1 MWWIKAKAKQ
11 IVVIILVLSAA
22 GGGAFWYQNRSDG
35 YPGTDGDTGVRVYQN
50 DEGQIVVSNA
60 NAVNPPLPF
69 ALPRNCD
76 EALQLMKD
84 IYNKDKRSIDSTPE
98 RRQVFTLYDTIA
110 REICSYA
117 VYVKNGSEAFIYEWF
132 KTPGTPGTTTPG
144 ASTTVA
150 PSTSTVTSSTSSTT
164 TTQGE

>member
-11 IVVIILVLSAA
+11 IVVIILVLGAV

-35 YPGTDGDTGVRVYQN
+35 QPGTDGGTGVRVFQN
-50 DEGQIVVSNA
+50 DEGQIVVSNS
-60 NAVNPPLPF
+60 NAVNPKLTF

-84 IYNKDKRSIDSTPE
+84 VQKSAKRAVDSTPE
-98 RRQVFTLYDTIA
+98 NRQVFALYDALA
-110 REICSYA
+110 RELCSYT
-117 VYVKNGSEAFIYEWF
+117 VYLKSSTDFITDWYVN
-132 KTPGTPGTTTPG
+132 PDAPTTTTG
-144 ASTTVA
+144 SSTTVE
-150 PSTSTVTSSTSSTT
+150 PNTNTPTGSSTTT